1 MPHIPVHPS
10 AQKRHRQSL
19 KREARNRAI
28 KTRVRT
34 ASKQTLV
41 AIEGKSKEAAEAAL
55 RNAMKVLD
63 KAASK
68 GTIKRNTASRKIA
81 RLSRRLHRAHAPAQG
96 APAPTASQG

>member
-28 KTRVRT
+28 KTRVRS
-34 ASKQTLV
+34 AAKQALV
-41 AIEGKSKEAAEAAL
+41 AIEGTSKEAAEAAL
-55 RNAMKVLD
+55 RNAMKVLS

-81 RLSRRLHRAHAPAQG
+81 RLSRRLHRAHAQ
-96 APAPTASQG
+96 APAPVASQG

>member
-10 AQKRHRQSL
+10 AEKRYRQSV
-19 KREARNRAI
+19 KRQVRNRII

-34 ASKQTLV
+34 VTKNAV
-41 AIEGKSKEAAEAAL
+41 EAIAGNDQAAAQAAV
-55 RNAMKVLD
+55 RDAARVLQ

-81 RLSRRLHRAHAPAQG
+81 RLARRLHRAQA
-96 APAPTASQG
+96 ASS

>member
-55 RNAMKVLD
+55 RNAMKVLH

-68 GTIKRNTASRKIA
+68 GTIKRNTASRKIG
-81 RLSRRLHRAHAPAQG
+81 RLAKRLHRAQAA
-96 APAPTASQG
+96 ASTTS